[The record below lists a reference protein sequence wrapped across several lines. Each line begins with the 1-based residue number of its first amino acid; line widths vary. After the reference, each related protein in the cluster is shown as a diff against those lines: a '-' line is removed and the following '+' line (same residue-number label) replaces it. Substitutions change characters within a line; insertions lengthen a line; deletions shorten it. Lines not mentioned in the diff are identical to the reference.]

1 MNKYRESV
9 EDYLCNRQKIKES
22 KESDDQKW
30 STIIEGIFKKY
41 EGTEIGKLMQLKY
54 VQRLPEQRIFDLLNV
69 EKTTYYAWRNRL
81 VNEITL
87 QAAYQHLI
95 KPF

>member
-1 MNKYRESV
+1 MIR
-9 EDYLCNRQKIKES
+9 DGP
-22 KESDDQKW
+22 
-30 STIIEGIFKKY
+30 TIIEGMFQKY

-54 VQRLPEQRIFDLLNV
+54 VQKLPEQNIFEMLNV
-69 EKTTYYAWRNRL
+69 EKTTYYVWRNRL

-87 QAAYQHLI
+87 QAAYLRLI